1 MVVWNSAVGFAVAL
15 GAAAGLSPGM
25 ATVTEIILTGVR
37 GLSSRVGTLEIL
49 TQRSSDAW
57 STTFPKTGCFDS
69 PPVNQSRFLLLATL
83 RKNWLPPLFF
93 APVLAMD
100 SVPGAFDV
108 RSMFSSLMLPPLK
121 RRSVSP
127 VARFLKVP
135 SFGPPVPAR
144 FERGSFESGH
154 PNWFMKPG
162 MTRWKWRPS

>member
-108 RSMFSSLMLPPLK
+108 RSMFSSLMLPPLN
-121 RRSVSP
+121 RFSVSP
-127 VARFLKVP
+127 VAKFLKVVP
-135 SFGPPVPAR
+135 SLGPPVP
-144 FERGSFESGH
+144 ERCELGSLEKGQ

-162 MTRWKWRPS
+162 ITRWK